1 MQAAERGL
9 VKAIRGITWTRD
21 VVRDWIRGDLEQ
33 DISYDQRLTS
43 DNTNPEDR
51 TNFSETDKDAQIED
65 SPDKTVDQF
74 IRD

>member
-43 DNTNPEDR
+43 DNTNPR
-51 TNFSETDKDAQIED
+51 RKNKFQ
-65 SPDKTVDQF
+65 
-74 IRD
+74 

>member
-33 DISYDQRLTS
+33 DILYDQRLTS
-43 DNTNPEDR
+43 DNTNPR
-51 TNFSETDKDAQIED
+51 RKNKFQ
-65 SPDKTVDQF
+65 
-74 IRD
+74 